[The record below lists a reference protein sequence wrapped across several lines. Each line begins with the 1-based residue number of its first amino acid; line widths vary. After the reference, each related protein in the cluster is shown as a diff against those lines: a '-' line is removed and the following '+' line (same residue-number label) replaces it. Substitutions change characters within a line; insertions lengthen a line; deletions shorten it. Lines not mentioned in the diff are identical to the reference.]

1 MGSSGFYMIVLL
13 LNMWLIKTKVFVQVR
28 PFVYFLLKFLIATYF
43 YYYFFFLS
51 CHFWVKFFL
60 KIEQTTYCLFFDYD
74 IFSRKNSSISKFS
87 VPIINCS
94 ETGKQF
100 FELDYFLFRF
110 CIFSLPFKK
119 PSGLWLTFFESYGLL
134 NTLHYF
140 TQIKEELSWQFFIDY
155 KDLYLYILF
164 FFNFLFT
171 LAKFYITLMMLQIVI
186 LQIVI
191 QI

>member
-1 MGSSGFYMIVLL
+1 MINKNQGICSS
-13 LNMWLIKTKVFVQVR
+13 TT
-28 PFVYFLLKFLIATYF
+28 FVYFLLKFLIATYF
-43 YYYFFFLS
+43 CYYFFFFLS

-87 VPIINCS
+87 VPIITCP

-164 FFNFLFT
+164 FLNFLFI
-171 LAKFYITLMMLQIVI
+171 LLFAKFYITLMMLQIVI